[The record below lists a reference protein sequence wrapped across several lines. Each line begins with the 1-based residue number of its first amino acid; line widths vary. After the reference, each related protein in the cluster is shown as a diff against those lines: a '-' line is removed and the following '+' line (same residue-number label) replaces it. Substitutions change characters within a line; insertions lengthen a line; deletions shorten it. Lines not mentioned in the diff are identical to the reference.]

1 MTHARRISKAGGV
14 LAAVMLAASVASAQP
29 ADQTASAFYT
39 AYRAAFQ
46 KATKVDDILPFM
58 SKSQKAQIE
67 KTPAG
72 ERAKMFEMIKS
83 FDTYTNVKVI
93 KETKTATGA
102 TLNVEGIDGDKKK
115 ATATVDIVKED
126 GAWKLSKESWSS

>member
-1 MTHARRISKAGGV
+1 MTHARRISKAVGV
-14 LAAVMLAASVASAQP
+14 LAAVMLATSVASAQP
-29 ADQTASAFYT
+29 ADQTATAFYT
-39 AYRAAFQ
+39 GYRAAFQ
-46 KATKVDDILPFM
+46 KAAKVDDILPFM
-58 SKSQKAQIE
+58 SKSQKAEIE

-102 TLNVEGIDGDKKK
+102 TLNVEGIDAD
-115 ATATVDIVKED
+115 
-126 GAWKLSKESWSS
+126 